1 MRRLLPP
8 LLALRAFEAAGRSMS
23 FSKAAEELCV
33 STGAVSRHISA
44 LEDFLGQKL
53 FERLTRKVEFTPFG
67 ATYFAAAKSSF
78 ELMETAT
85 RQALQG
91 HDRLTVDA
99 MPTTANLCLLPWMLS
114 FTEESQ
120 IDVHVLSS
128 MAPVDFS
135 SSSADLAIRVGELP
149 GEDEARALGRIPH
162 SMVTSWTAV
171 RAEHLWDEIL
181 VPVCSKQYLK
191 GHPAARDPAKWTGE
205 DLIRTV
211 SRAGLWDEWFQEQ
224 GLDRAP
230 NGSGSQ
236 VAHFYVA
243 LQMARKHRGIA
254 LVPTVHLNA
263 LEWRGELVC
272 PCSGALKS
280 VGGFY
285 VLYRESDRNAERIRA
300 FLAWIR
306 NQGDCS
312 IPHVVGGRTGRGA
325 KAGAAPRRGAN
336 ARRG

>member
-1 MRRLLPP
+1 
-8 LLALRAFEAAGRSMS
+8 MS

-33 STGAVSRHISA
+33 STGAVSRHISV

-53 FERLTRKVEFTPFG
+53 FERLTRKVELTPFG

-78 ELMETAT
+78 EQIEAVT
-85 RQALQG
+85 REALRG
-91 HDRLTVDA
+91 HDRLTIDA

-128 MAPVDFS
+128 MSPVDFS
-135 SSSADLAIRVGELP
+135 NSPADLAIRVGELP
-149 GEDEARALGRIPH
+149 GEEDARALGRIPH
-162 SMVTSWTAV
+162 AMVSNWASV
-171 RAEHLWDEIL
+171 RAEHLWDEVL

-191 GHPAARDPAKWTGE
+191 DHPTATDPTKWTGD

-211 SRAGLWDEWFQEQ
+211 SRAGLWDEWFLEQ
-224 GLDRAP
+224 GLGNAP
-230 NGSGSQ
+230 MGAGSQ

-263 LEWRGELVC
+263 VEWRGELVC
-272 PCSGALKS
+272 PCPGSMKS

-285 VLYRESDRNAERIRA
+285 VLYRDADRNAKRIKT
-300 FLAWIR
+300 FLTWVR
-306 NQGDCS
+306 SQGDFS
-312 IPHVVGGRTGRGA
+312 IPRPA
-325 KAGAAPRRGAN
+325 SGAN
-336 ARRG
+336 NLMARIAVAPEHVRKPGGKHR